1 MRWMAI
7 LLTAILGLGL
17 WDASYHQA
25 YAKKHHHKRAHAH
38 IHKKHHKKHYK
49 KHRKKHYSLK
59 KGVKR
64 VVVKPPRKVNDPREG
79 ELLKLEGMIKDL
91 NEQ

>member
-17 WDASYHQA
+17 WDSSYSQTSA
-25 YAKKHHHKRAHAH
+25 QKQVSKKSYADKSKNQP
-38 IHKKHHKKHYK
+38 KKHYK
-49 KHRKKHYSLK
+49 AKKK
-59 KGVKR
+59 AKR

>member
-1 MRWMAI
+1 MRWIAL

-17 WDASYHQA
+17 CDASYHQA
-25 YAKKHHHKRAHAH
+25 YAKKQVS
-38 IHKKHHKKHYK
+38 KKAYTYKSKKYHKKHYK
-49 KHRKKHYSLK
+49 AKKK
-59 KGVKR
+59 AEKA
-64 VVVKPPRKVNDPREG
+64 VVKPPRKVNDPREG